1 MNLRVAE
8 HFLGRG
14 STVEVSLLL
23 TLSPAPLHLSL
34 LKENVRAMLTMI

>member
-1 MNLRVAE
+1 MDLCVAE

-14 STVEVSLLL
+14 STVEASLLL
-23 TLSPAPLHLSL
+23 TLSLAPLHISL